1 MLRNGNSN
9 EHPTVCINVMCK
21 LIQQNLVLLGALV
34 VLNATVGVHTT
45 AWLLIKMHNYRVLRA
60 SVWSPLFSETTT

>member
-34 VLNATVGVHTT
+34 VLNATVGV
-45 AWLLIKMHNYRVLRA
+45 LLIK
-60 SVWSPLFSETTT
+60 SITTEC